1 MRQSFLEY
9 HDKPILA
16 PLVREIS
23 WAKNRVIIGRGK
35 EKTVVELH
43 CAPRRARSGWRPTRS
58 CRTCRRTTL
67 NAPQMSRTR
76 EHLRRR
82 KWSRIKRSTKPDRWN
97 ARWHQ
102 AEDPSTRD
110 R

>member
-43 CAPRRARSGWRPTRS
+43 CAPRRARSG
-58 CRTCRRTTL
+58 
-67 NAPQMSRTR
+67 
-76 EHLRRR
+76 
-82 KWSRIKRSTKPDRWN
+82 
-97 ARWHQ
+97 
-102 AEDPSTRD
+102 
-110 R
+110 